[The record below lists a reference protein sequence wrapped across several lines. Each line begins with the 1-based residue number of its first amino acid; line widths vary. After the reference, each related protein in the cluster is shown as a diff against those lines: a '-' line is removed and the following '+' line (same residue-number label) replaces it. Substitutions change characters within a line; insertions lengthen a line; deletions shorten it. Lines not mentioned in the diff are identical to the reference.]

1 MGGYMVACIGHVW
14 VPLLTSLQQ
23 YCVNQGS
30 AIKILQSIREANSEL
45 AAKLQHLRENDPS
58 VRSLDLSSYLLIPM
72 QRLTRYPLLIRQI
85 LNYTEPS
92 SDRDK
97 IENSLIA
104 AEVIL
109 AAINES
115 IREQEGQERLA
126 ELSKELWLGQGHLDL
141 TAPTRFMGPRRLL
154 KEGLLVKARSRRR
167 LRAVL
172 CTDIL
177 ILVEEATKTVYG
189 DPMPL
194 SDVAIHELPGG
205 RGASPCVSRMNL
217 DMMSLHSF
225 SPQMIWRSEFLLRTH
240 EGAGLSICERPLR
253 VIANNG

>member
-1 MGGYMVACIGHVW
+1 MSQLEVRQKECRLYIDNIGDLLENHIGEMGGYMVACIGRDW
-14 VPLLTSLQQ
+14 VSLLTLLQQ
-23 YCVNQGS
+23 YCVNQS
-30 AIKILQSIREANSEL
+30 NAIKILQSIREANSEL
-45 AAKLQHLRENDPS
+45 AAKLQHIRENDPS

-85 LNYTEPS
+85 LHYTEPS

-104 AEVIL
+104 AEMVL

-126 ELSKELWLGQGHLDL
+126 ELSKELWVGHGHMDL
-141 TAPTRFMGPRRLL
+141 TAPTMFMGPRRLL
-154 KEGLLVKARSRRR
+154 KEGLLVKAKSGRR
-167 LRAVL
+167 LRVVL
-172 CTDIL
+172 CTDFL
-177 ILVEEATKTVYG
+177 ILVEEANKTVYR

-205 RGASPCVSRMNL
+205 RGRLHCVSRMT
-217 DMMSLHSF
+217 
-225 SPQMIWRSEFLLRTH
+225 P
-240 EGAGLSICERPLR
+240 
-253 VIANNG
+253 